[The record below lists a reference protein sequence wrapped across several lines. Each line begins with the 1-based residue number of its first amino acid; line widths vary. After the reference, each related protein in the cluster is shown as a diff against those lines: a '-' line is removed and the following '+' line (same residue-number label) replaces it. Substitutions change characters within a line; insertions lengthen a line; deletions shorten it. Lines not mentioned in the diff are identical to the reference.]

1 MYDNYTELKVESLTQ
16 GTSLRNSYILLLRET
31 NGKRL
36 LPILL
41 DKKGCDMIAATLTNK
56 DYTCSHLMNRLASR
70 VGMTLLGA
78 RLMQPANGETRALID
93 FELVHETV
101 SIQTSVAE
109 ATVATLEMRSS
120 LWMQKDLFEKQAN
133 CQPSGE
139 RVSLPISALNK
150 ELIETAIKDA
160 VAEDNFEL
168 ASILRDELNR
178 RKGPNTNE
186 QA

>member
-1 MYDNYTELKVESLTQ
+1 
-16 GTSLRNSYILLLRET
+16 
-31 NGKRL
+31 
-36 LPILL
+36 
-41 DKKGCDMIAATLTNK
+41 
-56 DYTCSHLMNRLASR
+56 
-70 VGMTLLGA
+70 
-78 RLMQPANGETRALID
+78 
-93 FELVHETV
+93 
-101 SIQTSVAE
+101 
-109 ATVATLEMRSS
+109 MRSS

-178 RKGPNTNE
+178 RKGPDTNE